1 MKNFIHSWREISSQS
16 LLQDFT
22 KNIAKFW
29 LITCNI
35 YFPYNLD
42 IFYESW
48 NFFSEIQ
55 LFFSDGIEILPFLLI
70 PNLIPLPV
78 TVIIHSNHLSLKGT
92 SRQKKTYFVKIL
104 IRWLIIY
111 LYWSDASTLIFDSH
125 LRLTSIRPSTR
136 CDRCCIVV
144 QLLHLIFSGLIS
156 EYTFVVYHQ
165 SLSYLLLLA
174 WQETLQRHVSLEGW
188 HWNAESFIKYIDV
201 LPDTVS
207 TRLCELYNVRMLI
220 LMKIDNL
227 TLKNLIVS
235 AAWSSIYMWYRRRE
249 KPLMGN
255 SELEYPWI

>member
-1 MKNFIHSWREISSQS
+1 MTYYLS
-16 LLQDFT
+16 LLIWCKYIDLWFT
-22 KNIAKFW
+22 LATDQYKAYS
-29 LITCNI
+29 TC
-35 YFPYNLD
+35 
-42 IFYESW
+42 
-48 NFFSEIQ
+48 
-55 LFFSDGIEILPFLLI
+55 
-70 PNLIPLPV
+70 
-78 TVIIHSNHLSLKGT
+78 
-92 SRQKKTYFVKIL
+92 
-104 IRWLIIY
+104 
-111 LYWSDASTLIFDSH
+111 
-125 LRLTSIRPSTR
+125 

-156 EYTFVVYHQ
+156 EYTFMVYHQ

-207 TRLCELYNVRMLI
+207 TRLCELHNVRMLI

-255 SELEYPWI
+255 PELEYPWI